1 MKMTLPLKLVLAG
14 SLAVGLLA
22 TAQSAEAVAIT
33 GSGLWGAGTPVTTY
47 SAPDDSF
54 SFSFDLPSPT
64 ESNPSGEIT
73 NFVYKL
79 DGVNVATAADTP
91 FITFFGIAQGGMFD
105 LSFPVSG
112 DDITL
117 EGAQIGFDRAGDDT
131 SGNAITIRQ
140 GSFTFSATADFPG
153 ATTGTGS
160 LAVPEPA
167 SVALLTAGLVAL
179 CGIRRRSAGRTPA

>member
-1 MKMTLPLKLVLAG
+1 MALSWKLALASSMTL
-14 SLAVGLLA
+14 GLLA
-22 TAQSAEAVAIT
+22 GAQSAEALAIV
-33 GSGLWGAGTPVTTY
+33 GSGMWGAGTPVTTY

-54 SFSFDLPSPT
+54 RFSFDLPSPT

-73 NFVYKL
+73 NFTYEL
-79 DGVNVATAADTP
+79 GGVNVATAADTP

-117 EGAQIGFDRAGDDT
+117 EGVQVGFDQAGDDT
-131 SGNAITIRQ
+131 SGNAITVRQ

-153 ATTGTGS
+153 ATTGSGS
-160 LAVPEPA
+160 LAIPEPA
-167 SVALLTAGLVAL
+167 SLAVLTFGLVAL
-179 CGIRRRSAGRTPA
+179 RGVRRRAADKTPA